1 MIGES
6 MNAKT
11 TREPRQR
18 RKAAAADQTR
28 PRQRQKEVTRA
39 AILDAALQ
47 IFAEESFEGATTRDI
62 AARAG
67 VNHAMIKY
75 YFENKTE
82 LWKAAV
88 VFLFE
93 RMRLELVMSP
103 TDMDSLHGEDARAY
117 AKAYWSTYVRY
128 CARHPEHARLMIQ
141 ETIRD
146 GQRLDWAAEHL
157 LQESQKRAEFMVRWM
172 QDRGLVPKVSPS
184 ALLFIIVGAS
194 QLYYALAP
202 EVRRTWGLDPFN
214 ENHVEEHVDALM
226 AVLFD

>member
-1 MIGES
+1 MTKQTSG
-6 MNAKT
+6 A
-11 TREPRQR
+11 PRQGGKAVAVDSSKPVR
-18 RKAAAADQTR
+18 RLRD
-28 PRQRQKEVTRA
+28 KEVTRA

-75 YFENKTE
+75 YFENKNE

-103 TDMDSLHGEDARAY
+103 ADMEALHGEEARAY

-146 GQRLDWAAEHL
+146 GKRLDWAAEHL
-157 LQESQKRAEFMVRWM
+157 LQESQRRAEFMVRWM
-172 QDRGLVPKVSPS
+172 QDRGLVPMVSPS

-202 EVRRTWGLDPFN
+202 EVRRTWGHDPCQ

-226 AVLFD
+226 AVLFG

>member
-1 MIGES
+1 ME
-6 MNAKT
+6 AKP
-11 TREPRQR
+11 PRAPR
-18 RKAAAADQTR
+18 PRPRPDRIAPPR
-28 PRQRQKEVTRA
+28 LLPRQRQKEVTRA
-39 AILDAALQ
+39 AILSAALE
-47 IFAEESFEGATTRDI
+47 IFGEQSFEGATTRDI

-88 VFLFE
+88 GFLFE
-93 RMRLELVMSP
+93 RMRGELRLSP
-103 TDMDSLHGEDARAY
+103 EEMERLHGEEARAY
-117 AKAYWSTYVRY
+117 AKTYFSNYIRY

-146 GQRLDWAAEHL
+146 GERMDWATEHFL
-157 LQESQKRAEFMVRWM
+157 LEHKKRAEFLVRWM
-172 QDRGLVPKVSPS
+172 QDRGLAPKVSPS

-202 EVRRTWGLDPFN
+202 EVRRTWGLDPFH
-214 ENHVEEHVDALM
+214 ESHVEEHVDALM
-226 AVLFD
+226 AVLFK

>member
-1 MIGES
+1 ME
-6 MNAKT
+6 T
-11 TREPRQR
+11 QPPRQPR
-18 RKAAAADQTR
+18 PRASGVAAPKLL

-39 AILDAALQ
+39 AILSAALQ
-47 IFAEESFEGATTRDI
+47 IFAEQSFEGATTRDI

-88 VFLFE
+88 GFLFE
-93 RMRLELVMSP
+93 RMRRELRLSRTEMER
-103 TDMDSLHGEDARAY
+103 LHGEDARAY
-117 AKAYWSTYVRY
+117 AKAYFSNYIRY

-146 GQRLDWAAEHL
+146 GDRMDWATEHFL
-157 LQESQKRAEFMVRWM
+157 LENKKRADFLVRWM
-172 QDRGLVPKVSPS
+172 QDLDLVPKVSPS

-202 EVRRTWGLDPFN
+202 EVRRTWGLDPFH
-214 ENHVEEHVDALM
+214 ESHVEEHVNALM
-226 AVLFD
+226 AVLFK